1 MDLERLIEE
10 RNRLI
15 DEIEG
20 MESKVGDI
28 YVART
33 EKGIMIMVGGEEV
46 ELELDLNG
54 VRRDYPEVED
64 GELLRELAE
73 LRAIKRYLEKMK

>member
-20 MESKVGDI
+20 MESEVGDI

-46 ELELDLNG
+46 ELEVDLEEA
-54 VRRDYPEVED
+54 RRDYPVVED
-64 GELLRELAE
+64 EGLLRELAE
-73 LRAIKRYLEKMK
+73 LRAIKRYLGKRK

>member
-20 MESKVGDI
+20 MESEVGDI

-33 EKGIMIMVGGEEV
+33 EKGIMIMVGSEEV
-46 ELELDLNG
+46 ELEIDLEG
-54 VRRDYPEVED
+54 ARRDYPGVED
-64 GELLRELAE
+64 EDLLRELAE
-73 LRAIKRYLEKMK
+73 LRAIKKYLVKG